1 MENWISALWHQ
12 VDLDWFFIP
21 PQLTRQGSGW
31 KDFGAVVINKH
42 WIHSDQNATNDNL
55 AQTPHKGGHNSNI

>member
-55 AQTPHKGGHNSNI
+55 AQTPHKGAENSNI